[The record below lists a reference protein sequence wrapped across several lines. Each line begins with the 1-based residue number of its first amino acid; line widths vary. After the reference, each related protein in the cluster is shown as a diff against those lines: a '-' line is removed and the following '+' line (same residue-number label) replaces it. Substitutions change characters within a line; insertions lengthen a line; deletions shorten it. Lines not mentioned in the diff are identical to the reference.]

1 MYLANGQK
9 KIIIQFFATF
19 AHNISRSK
27 KIKIFNSKSK
37 LKLIYIDDL
46 INLFLQE
53 CKLNTKNKIKNIKN
67 FILIT
72 PKTS

>member
-1 MYLANGQK
+1 MYMVNGQK
-9 KIIIQFFATF
+9 KIIIQSFATF

-46 INLFLQE
+46 FRFIFTRMQ
-53 CKLNTKNKIKNIKN
+53 IK
-67 FILIT
+67 
-72 PKTS
+72 